1 MKLTDEAKI
10 DFLEYY
16 WSKYIGKSRFYNQ
29 KEETEDFFNYLYPIF
44 QNALIIEWFDSV
56 GLFIGVD
63 SWRTCEEKPKTFFW
77 QNVKD
82 INQKS
87 LIIETYETSLTTSKN
102 KSRKEATNKA
112 IEKANQIYNQ
122 EKHGKI

>member
-44 QNALIIEWFDSV
+44 QNALIIEWFDS
-56 GLFIGVD
+56 IGIYI
-63 SWRTCEEKPKTFFW
+63 T
-77 QNVKD
+77 
-82 INQKS
+82 I
-87 LIIETYETSLTTSKN
+87 KN
-102 KSRKEATNKA
+102 KFGQNKQARIFWYSLNKGEKNNDVYLSRSEATNKA